1 MTVPP
6 PFIPDVPS
14 PPLRGAAPQR
24 TDAPQ
29 AGEFGH
35 VLDDLGSALGKANT
49 AEDAFANGAGD
60 LQSAIYERAR
70 ADVALA
76 VATAASQRAA
86 QALQA
91 IFSMQV

>member
-6 PFIPDVPS
+6 FVPDVPS
-14 PPLRGAAPQR
+14 PPSHAMAPQR
-24 TDAPQ
+24 NDAPP
-29 AGEFGH
+29 AGSFGTI
-35 VLDDLGSALGKANT
+35 LNDLGAALGHANN
-49 AEDAFANGAGD
+49 AEDAFANGTGD

-91 IFSMQV
+91 IFTMQV

>member
-1 MTVPP
+1 MTAP
-6 PFIPDVPS
+6 PFIPDVAS
-14 PPLRGAAPQR
+14 PRARGAAPQQSE
-24 TDAPQ
+24 APR
-29 AGEFGH
+29 AGEFGK
-35 VLDDLGSALGKANT
+35 VLDDLGSALSKANS

-86 QALQA
+86 QDLQA